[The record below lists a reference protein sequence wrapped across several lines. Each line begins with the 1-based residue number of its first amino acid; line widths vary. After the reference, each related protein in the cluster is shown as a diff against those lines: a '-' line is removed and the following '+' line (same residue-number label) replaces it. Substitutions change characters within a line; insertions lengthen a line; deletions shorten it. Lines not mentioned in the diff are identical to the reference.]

1 MITRALS
8 FGLVFIALLALSSA
22 ARAVSDDN
30 STLNNDPEYKTAADL
45 VAAERWS
52 EALPVLLSLEAEIK
66 TSADIY
72 NLLGVTYRKLKD
84 YPTSKRHYD
93 RALELDPRHLA
104 TLEYQGEWYLETG
117 DVESARRNLARLQ
130 TLCGSCSEYQHLAEA
145 IERAAAA
152 R

>member
-8 FGLVFIALLALSSA
+8 FGLVFITLPALSSA

-52 EALPVLLSLEAEIK
+52 EALPVLLSLEADIK

-84 YPTSKRHYD
+84 YSTSKRYYD
-93 RALELDPRHLA
+93 RALELDP
-104 TLEYQGEWYLETG
+104 
-117 DVESARRNLARLQ
+117 
-130 TLCGSCSEYQHLAEA
+130 
-145 IERAAAA
+145 ERPG
-152 R
+152 RSLTE

>member
-1 MITRALS
+1 MISRALG
-8 FGLVFIALLALSSA
+8 FGLVIIALMALPLVA
-22 ARAVSDDN
+22 HAVSDDN
-30 STLNNDPEYKTAADL
+30 STLNNDPEYKIAADL

-84 YPTSKRHYD
+84 YPTSKRYYD
-93 RALELDPRHLA
+93 RALEIDPTHLA

-117 DVESARRNLARLQ
+117 DSESARRNLARLQ
-130 TLCGSCSEYQHLAEA
+130 ALCGTCSEYQHLAEA
-145 IERAAAA
+145 IQRAEST